1 MDDESAPRTLHVVPL
16 SAQPEDR
23 WRLSDPYIERVWS
36 EHLGPTATLLARR
49 LGRMLEERPGGV
61 DVDLG
66 DLAVSLGVQRSIAV
80 KALERLNRFKVVYFA
95 PEQLIVGVSGF
106 APSVQGGR
114 LLRLSEGGRAVHERL
129 VEESEAPRSVQAVSG
144 ARAAVSRLSVPR
156 EAPVQRRAL

>member
-1 MDDESAPRTLHVVPL
+1 MVPL
-16 SAQPEDR
+16 SAQADDR

-66 DLAVSLGVQRSIAV
+66 GLASGLGVQPSITL
-80 KALERLNRFKVVYFA
+80 KALDRLNRFEIVYFA
-95 PEQLIVGVSGF
+95 PEQMIVGVSGF
-106 APSVQGGR
+106 APSVRGGR
-114 LLRLSEGGRAVHERL
+114 LFRLSEGGRAVHERL
-129 VEESEAPRSVQAVSG
+129 VEESEASRSVQAVSG

-156 EAPVQRRAL
+156 EASVQRRAL

>member
-1 MDDESAPRTLHVVPL
+1 MVPL
-16 SAQPEDR
+16 SAQAEDR

-49 LGRMLEERPGGV
+49 LGRMLEERPGGI

-66 DLAVSLGVQRSIAV
+66 DLATSLGVQYSV
-80 KALERLNRFKVVYFA
+80 TLKALDRLNRFEIPYFA
-95 PEQLIVGVSGF
+95 PEQMIVGVSGF

-114 LLRLSEGGRAVHERL
+114 LLRLSEAGRAVHERL

-144 ARAAVSRLSVPR
+144 ALAAVSRLSVPR
-156 EAPVQRRAL
+156 VAPVQRRAL